1 MKLLMLYT
9 ITNKMIK
16 QILLILLCGPM
27 VAVGQ
32 CIKGDCENGVGI
44 YLWPDGS
51 FTNGTWKYG
60 SPHGIVQCIY
70 YDKQGKLIKSF
81 KGEMKMGLISGWGT
95 ETRYDTNGNLLGTYV
110 GNFENGD
117 YNGWGI
123 WIVDDVKIEMG

>member
-1 MKLLMLYT
+1 
-9 ITNKMIK
+9 
-16 QILLILLCGPM
+16 M

-81 KGEMKMGLISGWGT
+81 KGEMEMGLISGWGT
-95 ETRYDTNGNLLGTYV
+95 ETRYDTNGSLLGTYV

-123 WIVDDVKIEMG
+123 WIVDDAKIEKGIYKDGKLTK